1 MANPFD
7 EDVLSV
13 AELYEDIMDT
23 LSGQNPGEALAAL
36 TMALKDLALTH
47 HGEPDAARRRSTV
60 ALSKA
65 FDMGSEPQN
74 KTVH

>member
-1 MANPFD
+1 MDNESGDDAP
-7 EDVLSV
+7 SV
-13 AELYEDIMDT
+13 AELYEEIMDA
-23 LSGQNPGEALAAL
+23 LAGQSPGEALAAL

-47 HGEPDAARRRSTV
+47 HGEPDTARRRSAV

-65 FDMGSEPQN
+65 FDMGVEPIS

>member
-1 MANPFD
+1 MANPLD
-7 EDVLSV
+7 DDVLSV
-13 AELYEDIMDT
+13 AELYEDIMDA
-23 LSGQNPGEALAAL
+23 LAGQNSGEALAAL

-47 HGEPDAARRRSTV
+47 HGEPDTARRRSAV